1 MKRRN
6 DASAESQDG
15 RLIGPGPDA
24 PRECLGQPR
33 TVGVT
38 RWEATDVYKLS
49 ALASSLRS
57 AGFQR
62 SEDGVLEAGQFDLVS
77 CRGAL
82 FALFI
87 PRDESAA
94 AGSAAQTPSQAAQH
108 LATGPAATPPGAR
121 SASGEAVPPGRAR
134 PFFAIEPISSTVLA

>member
-49 ALASSLRS
+49 ALASSLRA
-57 AGFQR
+57 AGLER

-94 AGSAAQTPSQAAQH
+94 AGSDAQIPSQAAQH

-121 SASGEAVPPGRAR
+121 SASVEAVPPGRAR